1 MSLKY
6 CSYYVSEPEAWA
18 DKIFKRFVNLR
29 ADYQKLQHQRDPSH
43 PLTACQ
49 QWKLTDLSYL
59 KTFYKQGYK
68 ASRRATSRTSTEH
81 SSDEEADDRG
91 HESSASSRRETPT
104 KIPVPHVPTPT
115 RRCKKRR
122 DEKTDSEKDE
132 TASKLSEIMGV
143 MKDSAHHLVARS
155 QNLSQDSLHQERVS
169 FFQWML
175 EFTSRMPRNNWR
187 DFQKQAF
194 SLAFAY
200 TPADSPQAP
209 QARPRISQVAST
221 SSSQADH
228 AQLHGQQYPMHPPA
242 RPAPPTGGGVLE
254 MLQSQPTE
262 MVSNFLLCSLL
273 YGHFYMVIYIWSF
286 CYVCKVSVINII
298 KFIRE
303 SVLLKQR

>member
-1 MSLKY
+1 METYRPLLSQI
-6 CSYYVSEPEAWA
+6 V
-18 DKIFKRFVNLR
+18 
-29 ADYQKLQHQRDPSH
+29 LQAGAQSISKGNIQDVHWTFLGRGGRWSCPREQRELD
-43 PLTACQ
+43 
-49 QWKLTDLSYL
+49 
-59 KTFYKQGYK
+59 
-68 ASRRATSRTSTEH
+68 
-81 SSDEEADDRG
+81 
-91 HESSASSRRETPT
+91 ASSRRETPT

-132 TASKLSEIMGV
+132 TASKLSEIVGV

-155 QNLSQDSLHQERVS
+155 QNLSHDSLHQERVS

-209 QARPRISQVAST
+209 QARPRISQGAST

-242 RPAPPTGGGVLE
+242 RPAPHIGGGFLE

-298 KFIRE
+298 KFIRG
-303 SVLLKQR
+303 SVLLKHR

>member
-29 ADYQKLQHQRDPSH
+29 TDYQKLQHHRNPSH

-68 ASRRATSRTSTEH
+68 ASRRGTSRTSTEH

-115 RRCKKRR
+115 SRCKKRR

-132 TASKLSEIMGV
+132 TASKLSEIVGV

-155 QNLSQDSLHQERVS
+155 QNLSHDALHQERVS

-187 DFQKQAF
+187 EFQKQAF
-194 SLAFAY
+194 TLAFAY

-209 QARPRISQVAST
+209 QARPWIAPEAST

-228 AQLHGQQYPMHPPA
+228 AQLQGQQYPMHPPA
-242 RPAPPTGGGVLE
+242 RPAPPTGGGFLE
-254 MLQSQPTE
+254 MLQAQPTE
-262 MVSNFLLCSLL
+262 MVSNCLLCSLL

-286 CYVCKVSVINII
+286 CYVCRVSVINII
-298 KFIRE
+298 KFLRE
-303 SVLLKQR
+303 SVLLKHR

>member
-1 MSLKY
+1 MIVATRAVRARGERRLPKFLFPTFPRR
-6 CSYYVSEPEAWA
+6 PE
-18 DKIFKRFVNLR
+18 
-29 ADYQKLQHQRDPSH
+29 
-43 PLTACQ
+43 
-49 QWKLTDLSYL
+49 
-59 KTFYKQGYK
+59 
-68 ASRRATSRTSTEH
+68 E
-81 SSDEEADDRG
+81 
-91 HESSASSRRETPT
+91 
-104 KIPVPHVPTPT
+104 
-115 RRCKKRR
+115 

-132 TASKLSEIMGV
+132 TASKLSKIVGV

-155 QNLSQDSLHQERVS
+155 QNLSHDSLHQERVS

-209 QARPRISQVAST
+209 QARPRISQEAST

-242 RPAPPTGGGVLE
+242 RPAPHIGGGFLE

-273 YGHFYMVIYIWSF
+273 YGHLYLVILLGLQS
-286 CYVCKVSVINII
+286 VSY
-298 KFIRE
+298 
-303 SVLLKQR
+303 